1 MDTFALHIYTDVM
14 GMWTVLTSQ
23 MKRIVLKL
31 LEDTNRSRWKMV
43 YITFFNRIIGYLIY
57 YIIYFSFV
65 IILINMNSFMCWID
79 ILHNKWFG
87 WFMVFN
93 VTFNNISVI
102 SLRSVSLVEETGVP
116 GEYHR
121 PAVNHWQTLSHNVVS
136 SIPRHE
142 WGSNSQQL

>member
-31 LEDTNRSRWKMV
+31 LEDTNKSRWKMV

-65 IILINMNSFMCWID
+65 IILINMNSFMC
-79 ILHNKWFG
+79 
-87 WFMVFN
+87 
-93 VTFNNISVI
+93 
-102 SLRSVSLVEETGVP
+102 
-116 GEYHR
+116 
-121 PAVNHWQTLSHNVVS
+121 
-136 SIPRHE
+136 
-142 WGSNSQQL
+142 